1 MIRLVALV
9 GTLIALLLP
18 ASGHEMKPM
27 GTMEPWGNFAFLHG
41 MNRED
46 PALTVVNCCKYG
58 GDGDC
63 FLYPEENVSIVPGGY
78 QTKDG
83 EFIPEREATVSPDE
97 HYYRCQHAGK
107 KSHCFFAPAR
117 GF

>member
-9 GTLIALLLP
+9 GTLIALLVP
-18 ASGHEMKPM
+18 ASGHDMKPM
-27 GTMEPWGNFAFLHG
+27 GVMQAWGSMAFLYG
-41 MNRED
+41 MNRDD
-46 PALTVVNCCKYG
+46 PNLNVVNCCLLG

-63 FLYPEENVSIVPGGY
+63 KLYPEEGVSIVPGGY

>member
-1 MIRLVALV
+1 MIRLIALL
-9 GTLIALLLP
+9 GTLIAFLLP
-18 ASGHEMKPM
+18 ASGHDMKAM
-27 GTMEPWGNFAFLHG
+27 GVMEPWGNFAWLHG
-41 MNRED
+41 MNRDD
-46 PALTVVNCCKYG
+46 PNLNVINCCKYG
-58 GDGDC
+58 GGGDC

-78 QTKDG
+78 QTQDG

-97 HYYRCQHAGK
+97 HYYRCQHPGK